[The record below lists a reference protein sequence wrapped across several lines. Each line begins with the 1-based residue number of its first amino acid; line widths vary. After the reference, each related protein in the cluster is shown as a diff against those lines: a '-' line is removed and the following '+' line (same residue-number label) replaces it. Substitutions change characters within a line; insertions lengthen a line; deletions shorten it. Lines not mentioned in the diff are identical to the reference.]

1 MSLFKYK
8 PPKKIELDE
17 RTITTLD
24 SKHKELQTE
33 FQYIQDIIIP
43 GLENEKKLLKE
54 RLATLKGGCPP
65 PSDGRGV
72 PPPSDGSYALHG
84 GNIAVKTNRRSS
96 LTAGAVGVCSTPID
110 DDSSGEARGGVVAE
124 GTEGT
129 GATKPPSTEGTGAT
143 KPPSTEVTG
152 ATKPPSIDECLEIR
166 DRIKEINAT
175 IKKHQQ
181 DYKNYYLH
189 NSEYIFEYFETKK
202 TITSGGSMKTK
213 SLNAFFNL
221 PEAKKTEELFK
232 TQHNNVE
239 KYLASIDQN
248 YMDIS
253 KYVYPTDICQFCH
266 NGEMIPIESEGIM
279 VCNQCAKQV
288 VFLIDNE
295 KPSYKEPPKEACFY
309 AYKRINHFREIL
321 AQFQAKETTCIPDNV
336 LESIKQQIKKE
347 RIEISQ
353 FTDKKAKEIM
363 KKLGFNKY
371 YEHIPFIKDKLGI
384 KPPVMTPDLEDRLC
398 NLFMEIQGPYAKFCP
413 DDRVNFLNY
422 YYTVYKLCE
431 LLGRREFLPF
441 FPMLKDREK
450 RIEQDQIWKKIC
462 IELDWEFIPT
472 P

>member
-1 MSLFKYK
+1 M
-8 PPKKIELDE
+8 PGGVD
-17 RTITTLD
+17 TCADD
-24 SKHKELQTE
+24 S
-33 FQYIQDIIIP
+33 F
-43 GLENEKKLLKE
+43 
-54 RLATLKGGCPP
+54 
-65 PSDGRGV
+65 PS
-72 PPPSDGSYALHG
+72 
-84 GNIAVKTNRRSS
+84 N
-96 LTAGAVGVCSTPID
+96 
-110 DDSSGEARGGVVAE
+110 DDSSGEALGSGIVDLRSKEVNQR
-124 GTEGT
+124 
-129 GATKPPSTEGTGAT
+129 PST
-143 KPPSTEVTG
+143 
-152 ATKPPSIDECLEIR
+152 SIDECLEIR
-166 DRIKEINAT
+166 DRIKEINAA
-175 IKKHQQ
+175 IKKHHQ

-232 TQHNNVE
+232 NQHNNVE
-239 KYLASIDQN
+239 KYLASIDQT
-248 YMDIS
+248 YMDVS

-266 NGEMIPIESEGIM
+266 KGEMIPVECEGIM

-450 RIEQDQIWKKIC
+450 RIEQDQIWKQIC
-462 IELDWEFIPT
+462 IELDWVFIAT